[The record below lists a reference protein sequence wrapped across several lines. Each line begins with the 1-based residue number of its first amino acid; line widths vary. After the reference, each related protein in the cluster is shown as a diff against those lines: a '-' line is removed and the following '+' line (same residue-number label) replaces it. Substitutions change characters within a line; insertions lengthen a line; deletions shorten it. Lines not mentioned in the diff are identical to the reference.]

1 MRLNN
6 FKLVLLS
13 LLILSLGAVF
23 LFKAKGAANRAATT
37 PVPSPSQQKQSDKAQ
52 IISTKPDPLE
62 NTFILASQVIEIT
75 FNKPLQNSGEFKIRV
90 EPKIEYRIELSQ
102 DRKTAK
108 IIPVKPYELGIS
120 YTLTIG
126 SDTKFDGIGDWGEN
140 QDFHFRTIT
149 YKGV

>member
-1 MRLNN
+1 MIQSYNKKIIIIVITVIIVIIMITLRNSPA
-6 FKLVLLS
+6 K
-13 LLILSLGAVF
+13 
-23 LFKAKGAANRAATT
+23 KA
-37 PVPSPSQQKQSDKAQ
+37 PSPSPSAQAQQNNSAQ

-90 EPKIEYRIELSQ
+90 EPKIEYRIKLSQ